1 MINPDVRM
9 SHPPFAPRV
18 YPPPERPEPF
28 FRDAAP
34 GFQGISSAE
43 GASVIAT
50 STFGGEP
57 EPMPPQVRNVFEPT
71 EVPMNEDVPVQA
83 PGDVNPLLSSKRR
96 DSLKAPPQ
104 KEPRKDTGAAKRQE
118 ELNKRRRAEP
128 PPPTPPPFEF
138 QSAKTGNKRSKPPQ
152 EPAGA
157 PPPAKRRA
165 PPPPAPPRVP
175 EQSTEEFGGFA
186 ANKRQMSRLGRPDV
200 ARRN

>member
-1 MINPDVRM
+1 MEAHYQQKWVQLINPDVRM

-104 KEPRKDTGAAKRQE
+104 KEPRNVG
-118 ELNKRRRAEP
+118 
-128 PPPTPPPFEF
+128 
-138 QSAKTGNKRSKPPQ
+138 
-152 EPAGA
+152 
-157 PPPAKRRA
+157 
-165 PPPPAPPRVP
+165 
-175 EQSTEEFGGFA
+175 
-186 ANKRQMSRLGRPDV
+186 RL
-200 ARRN
+200 AQTRN